1 MIFTLIEANAECVD
15 DRIVLSECDLYI
27 LVCESDEFLRIE
39 VWSHL
44 GLIESLIIND
54 VNDN

>member
-15 DRIVLSECDLYI
+15 DRIVLGECDLYI

-44 GLIESLIIND
+44 GSIKFLIIND
-54 VNDN
+54 VSDN